1 MALDIL
7 IVLAATV
14 VTMILIGS
22 LSRRLLGVRV
32 GTVRIVIAGL
42 LGLGAEIGF
51 ESQYVWENTA
61 YSPVLIPIQFAI
73 IFFTAVAFLV
83 VAELV
88 VPQGS
93 VSRPDQWLPGIR
105 RTFDRASRY
114 SQLTRIAARHKLIPF
129 TIDTAQTPAA
139 ERERTREAQ
148 SLANA
153 LEEAGGA
160 FVKIGQLLST
170 RSDILPP
177 EFTAALGAL
186 QQEVPPAPWDEI
198 ATVIDGALPGPRPTV
213 FAELQEKPLASAS
226 IGQVHLGVLVSGERV
241 AVKARRPGIAVLIER
256 DADIALRLSRRLA
269 ESSAWA
275 RRIGLEGL
283 ATSLTD
289 GLRDE
294 VDYRVEARNMAAL
307 EAAMNALPEQSR
319 IRIPRHMAQL
329 CTEDVL
335 VMEFLDGQTL
345 AGSSPLAAFDDATR
359 QVMATRLLRSTLAQI
374 MDVGVF
380 HSDLHPGN
388 VLITPEGELAL
399 LDFGSVG
406 RLDSTVRVQITDVL
420 LAFSRSDARAFA
432 DALLAFIDIPDD
444 LDEFALRQQIGAFM
458 ARYLGPGFTLDT
470 ATFTEVMSILAEF
483 GLAAPPELTVP
494 FRTIATVEGALRV
507 IDPSFDF
514 IAEATRYAE
523 ARTSAARQPF
533 AIADAVKDELL
544 SVLPLVRKLPQRI
557 DSISGSLA
565 SGRLNVNV
573 RLLADRRDRRV
584 LQDFVNLA
592 AVAFLAGVFGIMA
605 AMLLTSTTG
614 PVVTPTLTLF
624 QIFGYL
630 LLVVSGV
637 LALRVFFDTFRRR

>member
-1 MALDIL
+1 MFVVLD
-7 IVLAATV
+7 T
-14 VTMILIGS
+14 
-22 LSRRLLGVRV
+22 
-32 GTVRIVIAGL
+32 
-42 LGLGAEIGF
+42 
-51 ESQYVWENTA
+51 
-61 YSPVLIPIQFAI
+61 
-73 IFFTAVAFLV
+73 
-83 VAELV
+83 
-88 VPQGS
+88 
-93 VSRPDQWLPGIR
+93 D
-105 RTFDRASRY
+105 
-114 SQLTRIAARHKLIPF
+114 
-129 TIDTAQTPAA
+129 
-139 ERERTREAQ
+139 
-148 SLANA
+148 A

-170 RSDILPP
+170 RTDILPP
-177 EFTAALGAL
+177 EFTAVLGAL
-186 QQEVPPAPWDEI
+186 QQEVPPVPWDEI
-198 ATVIDGALPGPRPTV
+198 ATVIDDALPGPRATV
-213 FAELQEKPLASAS
+213 FAELHEEPLASAS
-226 IGQVHLGVLVSGERV
+226 IGQVHLGTLVSGERV
-241 AVKARRPGIAVLIER
+241 VVKARRPGVAALIER

-269 ESSAWA
+269 ESSRWA
-275 RRIGLEGL
+275 RQIGLEQL
-283 ATSLTD
+283 TKRLTD
-289 GLRDE
+289 SLRDE
-294 VDYRVEARNMAAL
+294 VDYRVEAGNMAAL

-319 IRIPRHMAQL
+319 VRIPRQMAQL

-335 VMEFLDGQTL
+335 VMEFLDGHTL
-345 AGSSPLAAFDDATR
+345 ADSSPLAAWDDATR
-359 QVMATRLLRSTLAQI
+359 NAMATRLLHSTLAQI
-374 MDVGVF
+374 MDAGVF

-388 VLITPEGELAL
+388 VLVTPDGEVAL

-406 RLDSTVRVQITDVL
+406 RLDSAVRVQITDVL

-458 ARYLGPGFTLDT
+458 ARHLGPGFTLDS
-470 ATFTEVMSILAEF
+470 ATFTKAMSILAEF
-483 GLAAPPELTVP
+483 DLAAPPELTEP
-494 FRTIATVEGALRV
+494 FRAIATVEGTLRV

-514 IAEATRYAE
+514 IAEATRYAKTR
-523 ARTSAARQPF
+523 ASAARQPL

-557 DSISGSLA
+557 DRISGSLA

-592 AVAFLAGVFGIMA
+592 AVAFLAGVFGVMA